1 MCCATPTASSLKSGS
16 RRSKAWSGSAMSP
29 SQIRRRGQR
38 DTFVPNEAN
47 ASNATR
53 RPASAPTAAQRSPAA
68 IPSCPI
74 RSRFWKAADPF
85 RADSALGSRRGSIM
99 AKAKTT
105 ATYLCS
111 KDSFFVLVTADDS
124 DDAYRKGGK
133 LLGIVAGEVED
144 IDLDV
149 CVKIENGVPVDLS
162 DQI

>member
-1 MCCATPTASSLKSGS
+1 
-16 RRSKAWSGSAMSP
+16 
-29 SQIRRRGQR
+29 
-38 DTFVPNEAN
+38 
-47 ASNATR
+47 
-53 RPASAPTAAQRSPAA
+53 
-68 IPSCPI
+68 
-74 RSRFWKAADPF
+74 
-85 RADSALGSRRGSIM
+85 M